1 MECANYWQSTWHTIQ
16 RLEFQKLEYTND
28 LLCEN
33 LNKKLNNLRH
43 TQTPQMQ
50 NNETQTNNRTKFYP
64 RIKNL
69 TNTKFN
75 KEEQDVLKLGL
86 NYAIEKPT
94 THILQNLIID
104 TENAIKQLNEYEQ
117 NIYRHLAYNKIKQIK
132 NTTTNNILHKRQL
145 HIMKQIRKKLTV
157 LLLI

>member
-86 NYAIEKPT
+86 NYAI
-94 THILQNLIID
+94 
-104 TENAIKQLNEYEQ
+104 
-117 NIYRHLAYNKIKQIK
+117 
-132 NTTTNNILHKRQL
+132 
-145 HIMKQIRKKLTV
+145 
-157 LLLI
+157 